1 MQSILTWMHSVSTT
15 GALVPIP
22 ATTSYLPRGIG
33 HEKSKST
40 SGDSALQN
48 SWEGNGISFY
58 TPAPSTAQRSSH
70 PSRQDSDASSSTQ
83 QQQQRVSF
91 ASLRVNSDAPSQ
103 IPPPPSSSASSLS
116 VVSAQRKHQ
125 IPFEDE
131 GKTIF
136 KRRLL
141 ETMITGAAPTVTNT
155 SATDSLCTED
165 QSLPD
170 DDSLL
175 EEEEEEEDDRACV
188 L

>member
-1 MQSILTWMHSVSTT
+1 
-15 GALVPIP
+15 
-22 ATTSYLPRGIG
+22 
-33 HEKSKST
+33 
-40 SGDSALQN
+40 
-48 SWEGNGISFY
+48 
-58 TPAPSTAQRSSH
+58 
-70 PSRQDSDASSSTQ
+70 
-83 QQQQRVSF
+83 
-91 ASLRVNSDAPSQ
+91 
-103 IPPPPSSSASSLS
+103 
-116 VVSAQRKHQ
+116 VVSSQRKHQ

-131 GKTIF
+131 GKTIM